1 MRCGLACGSL
11 ALLDLA
17 NTISVNHYLLLYI
30 MQCLLV
36 GIEIIHEKTPAC
48 SSTHTPSRKACNAT
62 VGRNRLMTHYSCLDE
77 LRIQKKTLPIGKS
90 NKLEAGREK
99 NKGSEWKDYALVS
112 ASYTHNR
119 LFWTVW
125 KKKISFTENRT
136 NKFASLPS
144 RQLLQT
150 GESHLL
156 TPAVNLSWTF
166 GVIGQTS
173 IFSGVFHGAIQ
184 KVPISLENFR
194 QNMGMVL

>member
-1 MRCGLACGSL
+1 MFFILSVYTMLILYWVQASYFLLIISMEEKYPPFLLNTWFGSAFCVFCPLQSTGDWRCSSNCMRCGLACGSL

-48 SSTHTPSRKACNAT
+48 SSTHTPSRKAYNAT

-77 LRIQKKTLPIGKS
+77 LRIQKKTFPIGKS

-99 NKGSEWKDYALVS
+99 NKGSEWQDYALVS

-125 KKKISFTENRT
+125 KKK
-136 NKFASLPS
+136 KKKKLY
-144 RQLLQT
+144 
-150 GESHLL
+150 
-156 TPAVNLSWTF
+156 W
-166 GVIGQTS
+166 
-173 IFSGVFHGAIQ
+173 
-184 KVPISLENFR
+184 K
-194 QNMGMVL
+194 